1 MHLTRKYLFHL
12 KDLLLIQEFFFAHTE
27 SLIIDVILFKI
38 FSILKSF
45 GVKTA
50 LTPLDSSFFSSTGG
64 MMPPTITGM

>member
-1 MHLTRKYLFHL
+1 MHLNRKYLFHL